1 MKKYKAKANANIA
14 LIKYWGKENEELII
28 PNTSSL
34 SLSLEALYTET
45 KVSFIDSDKET
56 KNKLKTNWKKFL
68 NILIYLEI

>member
-34 SLSLEALYTET
+34 SLSLKALYTET
-45 KVSFIDSDKET
+45 KVSFIDSDKD
-56 KNKLKTNWKKFL
+56 KFYL
-68 NILIYLEI
+68 NDQEQAEDELEKISK